1 MLKIGDEATKLA
13 VEAMMKALIAT
24 NIQMRKTMISV
35 TLSSMRTVDRFTKS
49 DKSEN
54 PFMLTRKL
62 TNTCVN

>member
-1 MLKIGDEATKLA
+1 MLKIGDEAAKLA